1 MTAKMLIIYILQRYV
16 VLTAKQLS
24 YCLLQIMISDDLLIC
39 VRTYKKK

>member
-16 VLTAKQLS
+16 TNCKTDS
-24 YCLLQIMISDDLLIC
+24 NCLLQIMISDDLLIC